1 MENKLFRVNN
11 FKIVGKLVSADVK
24 KGFDKSGK
32 SYVSTNAVI
41 QNEVD
46 GKLNTFEVN
55 FYSGE
60 MTRDNKVS
68 QLYTK
73 YVSLPELI
81 NKKVE
86 VTGELKE
93 NRYWSSNLGQIVGS
107 QQLSGRFVNGVLDTV
122 ADVAEF
128 EIGGFVVN
136 ELKEKVSKKD
146 NSVYRYDVVIGQ
158 SNYNG
163 DGMTAYTLHVNPT
176 DVEIVRGVKS
186 YEAGMTVKVKGKLSF
201 IETVSVVED
210 ENKGFGESMARTFV
224 NKQKNFFIT
233 AGSNPIQDETRYDG
247 ATISALINAY
257 KANDAQLMTV
267 ASSNTTSAPTTSTAP
282 ITQRQTSLI

>member
-107 QQLSGRFVNGVLDTV
+107 QQLSGRFVNGVLDRKKVGNIIRSEQVSNDMYVSIDLVEETL
-122 ADVAEF
+122 ERQL
-128 EIGGFVVN
+128 I
-136 ELKEKVSKKD
+136 KYRTKIVSKKIKKTKSD
-146 NSVYRYDVVIGQ
+146 SLITFNEFPGNEPFTFDIEGWTFKSAKVVKNSDT
-158 SNYNG
+158 SN
-163 DGMTAYTLHVNPT
+163 
-176 DVEIVRGVKS
+176 E
-186 YEAGMTVKVKGKLSF
+186 
-201 IETVSVVED
+201 
-210 ENKGFGESMARTFV
+210 EN
-224 NKQKNFFIT
+224 
-233 AGSNPIQDETRYDG
+233 DETN
-247 ATISALINAY
+247 AIN
-257 KANDAQLMTV
+257 DE
-267 ASSNTTSAPTTSTAP
+267 
-282 ITQRQTSLI
+282 RW